1 MELSNVGDRVF
12 AAERILK
19 KRTRRVRLR
28 RLSKHKKKKSRHSFN
43 NCFLASPMVFHCRMG
58 ICLLTVH
65 SLPEFSVLRRFTNGR
80 LLLFTGQPRIFGQ
93 MERMEC

>member
-1 MELSNVGDRVF
+1 
-12 AAERILK
+12 
-19 KRTRRVRLR
+19 
-28 RLSKHKKKKSRHSFN
+28 
-43 NCFLASPMVFHCRMG
+43 MVFHCRMG